1 MKAYLKT
8 FLLRYLWFSL
18 PLLLFLAWWLR
29 EMFERKHIATISLSA
44 TALVAL
50 LVHEGYRENAY
61 IPVAGDVPTIGFG
74 TTTGVKL
81 GDRTSPERALT
92 VAMRDVQGFEGA
104 IKECVTVPL
113 AQYEYDAFVSLS
125 YNIGSNAFCRS
136 TLVKKLNAGDYAGAC
151 NQILRWD
158 QFKGKPLAGLTKRR
172 QEEYKKCLGL

>member
-1 MKAYLKT
+1 MRTYLKT

-18 PLLLFLAWWLR
+18 PLLLFLAWWLN

-50 LVHEGYRENAY
+50 LLHEGYRENAY
-61 IPVAGDVPTIGFG
+61 TPVAGDVPTIGFG

-81 GDRTSPERALT
+81 GDRTSPEKALT
-92 VAMRDVQGFEGA
+92 VAMRDVQAFEGA

-113 AQYEYDAFVSLS
+113 HQYEYDAYTSLA
-125 YNIGSNAFCRS
+125 YNIGSNAFCQS
-136 TLVKKLNAGDYAGAC
+136 TLVRKLNTQDYVGAC